1 MNFILK
7 MLGAAV
13 VALVGA
19 KAIHLLYDRLLHRSE
34 RYLTIE
40 YLEKPDR
47 LSDRVL
53 FFGFAFVFPQT
64 R

>member
-40 YLEKPDR
+40 Y
-47 LSDRVL
+47 
-53 FFGFAFVFPQT
+53 
-64 R
+64 